1 MALHV
6 DRADAK
12 IQLTGHDNFAVVEPN
27 HLSAPRS
34 GGVYGQLPADDSI
47 TMLEQG
53 TFVKYDYAAGKI
65 NFTGE
70 GPWMMVFNEE
80 KLYDERKQMHR
91 DYAMKKSDFYDGVM
105 TPRVFRM
112 YAGDIFTTNNVKAD
126 DYDLGD
132 TLVPGTTTGVLE
144 KLAKGT
150 PAQGLAVKVAKLTTM
165 PDGQPGLKLQVIAE

>member
-6 DRADAK
+6 DRADTK

-91 DYAMKKSDFYDGVM
+91 DYAMKKSDFYDGIM

-126 DYDLGD
+126 DYNLGD
-132 TLVPGTTTGVLE
+132 VLVPGATGVLE
-144 KLAKGT
+144 KKTGAEAAKG
-150 PAQGLAVKVAKLTTM
+150 LSVKVAKLTTM

>member
-1 MALHV
+1 MHI
-6 DRADAK
+6 DKSAK
-12 IQLTGHDNFAVVEPN
+12 DVQLTGHENNGVVEPN

-91 DYAMKKSDFYDGVM
+91 DYAMKKSDFYDGIM

-126 DYDLGD
+126 DYNLGD
-132 TLVPGTTTGVLE
+132 TLVPGTTGVLE
-144 KLAKGT
+144 KLAKST

>member
-6 DRADAK
+6 DRADANV
-12 IQLTGHDNFAVVEPN
+12 QLTGHENHSVVEPN

-47 TMLEQG
+47 EMLEQG
-53 TFVKYDYAAGKI
+53 TFVKYDYASGKI

-112 YAGDIFTTNNVKAD
+112 YAGDIFTTNNVKAG
-126 DYDLGD
+126 DYNLGD
-132 TLVPGTTTGVLE
+132 VLVPGQKGVLE
-144 KLAKGT
+144 KGDKG
-150 PAQGLAVKVAKLTTM
+150 QGLAVKVAKLTTM

>member
-1 MALHV
+1 MHI
-6 DRADAK
+6 DKSAK
-12 IQLTGHDNFAVVEPN
+12 EVQLNGHSNFGIVEPN

-47 TMLEQG
+47 EILEQG
-53 TFVKYDYAAGKI
+53 TFVKYDYAAGKVD
-65 NFTGE
+65 FTGE

-132 TLVPGTTTGVLE
+132 VLVPGTTGVLE
-144 KLAKGT
+144 KGAKG
-150 PAQGLAVKVAKLTTM
+150 QGLAVKVAKLTTM

>member
-1 MALHV
+1 MRIDKSAQDV
-6 DRADAK
+6 
-12 IQLTGHDNFAVVEPN
+12 QLAGHENNGVVEPN

-53 TFVKYDYAAGKI
+53 TFVKYDYAVGKI
-65 NFTGE
+65 NFTGK

-126 DYDLGD
+126 DYVLGD
-132 TLVPGTTTGVLE
+132 VLVPGAYGVLE
-144 KLAKGT
+144 KSDKVE
-150 PAQGLAVKVAKLTTM
+150 GLAVKVAKLTTM

>member
-6 DRADAK
+6 DRADTK

-132 TLVPGTTTGVLE
+132 VLVPAGTNGVLE
-144 KLAKGT
+144 KGAKGE
-150 PAQGLAVKVAKLTTM
+150 GLAVKVAKLTTM

>member
-1 MALHV
+1 MHI
-6 DRADAK
+6 DKSAK
-12 IQLTGHDNFAVVEPN
+12 EVQLNGHSNFGIVEPN

-34 GGVYGQLPADDSI
+34 GGVYGQLPSDDSI
-47 TMLEQG
+47 EILEQG
-53 TFVKYDYAAGKI
+53 TFVKYDYAAGKVD
-65 NFTGE
+65 FTGE

-80 KLYDERKQMHR
+80 KLYDECKQMHR
-91 DYAMKKSDFYDGVM
+91 DYAMKKTDFYDGVM

-132 TLVPGTTTGVLE
+132 VLVPGTNGVLG
-144 KLAKGT
+144 KG
-150 PAQGLAVKVAKLTTM
+150 AQGQGLAVKVAKLTTM

>member
-1 MALHV
+1 MHI
-6 DRADAK
+6 DKSAK
-12 IQLTGHDNFAVVEPN
+12 EVQLNGHSNFGIVEPN

-47 TMLEQG
+47 EILEQG
-53 TFVKYDYAAGKI
+53 TFVKYDYAAGKVD
-65 NFTGE
+65 FTGE

-132 TLVPGTTTGVLE
+132 VLVPGTNGVLE
-144 KLAKGT
+144 KGAKG
-150 PAQGLAVKVAKLTTM
+150 QGLAVKVAKLTTM

>member
-6 DRADAK
+6 DRADTK
-12 IQLTGHDNFAVVEPN
+12 IQLTGHDNHSVVEPN

-47 TMLEQG
+47 EMLEQG
-53 TFVKYDYAAGKI
+53 TFVKYDYAAGKV

-80 KLYDERKQMHR
+80 KLYDERRQMHR

-126 DYDLGD
+126 V
-132 TLVPGTTTGVLE
+132 LVPGTTGVLE
-144 KLAKGT
+144 KGAKGE
-150 PAQGLAVKVAKLTTM
+150 GLAVKVAKLTTM

>member
-12 IQLTGHDNFAVVEPN
+12 VQLTGHDNYSVVEPN

-34 GGVYGQLPADDSI
+34 GGVYGQLPADSSI
-47 TMLEQG
+47 DILEQG

-65 NFTGE
+65 DFDGE

-132 TLVPGTTTGVLE
+132 VLVPGTNGVLE
-144 KLAKGT
+144 KGG
-150 PAQGLAVKVAKLTTM
+150 QGLAVKVAKLTTM

>member
-1 MALHV
+1 MHI
-6 DRADAK
+6 DKSAK
-12 IQLTGHDNFAVVEPN
+12 EVQLNGHSNFGIVEPN

-47 TMLEQG
+47 EILEQG
-53 TFVKYDYAAGKI
+53 TFVKYDYAAGKVD
-65 NFTGE
+65 FTGE

-80 KLYDERKQMHR
+80 KLYDERKHMHR

-112 YAGDIFTTNNVKAD
+112 YAGDIFTTNNVKAG

-132 TLVPGTTTGVLE
+132 VLVPGTNGVLE
-144 KLAKGT
+144 KGAKG
-150 PAQGLAVKVAKLTTM
+150 QGLAVKVAKLTTM

>member
-12 IQLTGHDNFAVVEPN
+12 IQLTGHANHSVVEPN

-80 KLYDERKQMHR
+80 KLYDEHKQMHR

-112 YAGDIFTTNNVKAD
+112 YAGDIFTTNNVKAG

-132 TLVPGTTTGVLE
+132 TLVPGTTGVLE

-150 PAQGLAVKVAKLTTM
+150 DAKGLAVKVAKLTTM

>member
-6 DRADAK
+6 DRADTK
-12 IQLTGHDNFAVVEPN
+12 LQLTCHDNFAVVEPN

-34 GGVYGQLPADDSI
+34 GGVYAQLPADDSI

-53 TFVKYDYAAGKI
+53 TFVKYDYAAGKVD
-65 NFTGE
+65 FTGE
-70 GPWMMVFNEE
+70 GPWMMVFNE
-80 KLYDERKQMHR
+80 DRKPMHR

-132 TLVPGTTTGVLE
+132 VLVPDTNGVLE
-144 KLAKGT
+144 KGAKGE
-150 PAQGLAVKVAKLTTM
+150 GLAVKVVKLTTM

>member
-6 DRADAK
+6 DRTDTK
-12 IQLTGHDNFAVVEPN
+12 IQLAGHENHSVVEPN

-47 TMLEQG
+47 EMLEQG

-112 YAGDIFTTNNVKAD
+112 YAGDIFTTNNVEAG
-126 DYDLGD
+126 DYDLND
-132 TLVPGTTTGVLE
+132 VLVPGSNGVL
-144 KLAKGT
+144 KKG
-150 PAQGLAVKVAKLTTM
+150 PKGGGLAVKVAKLTTM

>member
-12 IQLTGHDNFAVVEPN
+12 VQLTGHDNYSVVEPN

-47 TMLEQG
+47 QILEQG
-53 TFVKYDYAAGKI
+53 TFVKYDYAAGKVD
-65 NFTGE
+65 FTGE

-132 TLVPGTTTGVLE
+132 VLVPGTNGVLE
-144 KLAKGT
+144 KGAQG
-150 PAQGLAVKVAKLTTM
+150 QGLAVKVAKLTTM

>member
-65 NFTGE
+65 NFNGE

-112 YAGDIFTTNNVKAD
+112 YAGDIFTTNNVKVG
-126 DYDLGD
+126 DYDLGN
-132 TLVPGTTTGVLE
+132 TLVPGTDGILKKCE
-144 KLAKGT
+144 KGEKVE
-150 PAQGLAVKVAKLTTM
+150 GLAVKVVKLTTM

>member
-12 IQLTGHDNFAVVEPN
+12 VQLTGHDDYSVVGPN

-34 GGVYGQLPADDSI
+34 GCVYVQLPADDSI
-47 TMLEQG
+47 KILEQG
-53 TFVKYDYAAGKI
+53 TFVKYDYAAGKVD
-65 NFTGE
+65 FTGE

-132 TLVPGTTTGVLE
+132 VLVPGTNGVLE
-144 KLAKGT
+144 KGAKG
-150 PAQGLAVKVAKLTTM
+150 QGLAVKVAKLTTM

>member
-47 TMLEQG
+47 EMLEQG
-53 TFVKYDYAAGKI
+53 TFVKYDYAAGKVD
-65 NFTGE
+65 FTGE

-112 YAGDIFTTNNVKAD
+112 YAGDIFTTNNVKAG
-126 DYDLGD
+126 DYNLGD
-132 TLVPGTTTGVLE
+132 VLVPGDAGVLE
-144 KLAKGT
+144 SGAKGE
-150 PAQGLAVKVAKLTTM
+150 GLAVKVVKLTTM

>member
-6 DRADAK
+6 DRADTK

-80 KLYDERKQMHR
+80 KLYDEHKQMRR

-132 TLVPGTTTGVLE
+132 VLVPGTNGVLE
-144 KLAKGT
+144 KGAKGE
-150 PAQGLAVKVAKLTTM
+150 GLAVKVAKLTTM

>member
-1 MALHV
+1 MHI
-6 DRADAK
+6 DKSAK
-12 IQLTGHDNFAVVEPN
+12 EVQLNGHSNFGIVEPN

-47 TMLEQG
+47 EILEQG
-53 TFVKYDYAAGKI
+53 TFVKYDYAAGKV

-132 TLVPGTTTGVLE
+132 VLVPGTNGVLE
-144 KLAKGT
+144 KGAKG
-150 PAQGLAVKVAKLTTM
+150 QGLAVKVAKLTTM